1 MIMEQKRLSLL
12 QPKAMCK
19 TIHNMS
25 SLSKYVTDFTT
36 NSMAEQIQMYE
47 PVNPGN
53 TGESE
58 SLTSNPAYLTTSM
71 LDHSAQQGD
80 VGYEL
85 IRTPAPKL
93 QQRQADS

>member
-1 MIMEQKRLSLL
+1 
-12 QPKAMCK
+12 
-19 TIHNMS
+19 
-25 SLSKYVTDFTT
+25 
-36 NSMAEQIQMYE
+36 MAEQIQMYGYE
-47 PVNPGN
+47 PVEPGN

-58 SLTSNPAYLTTSM
+58 SLTNNPAYLTTST
-71 LDHSAQQGD
+71 LDHSAQQED